1 MGLVW
6 DSPERIRDRS
16 SRAVSDAILQKNLN
30 KASDHERAGRRK
42 LEADLP
48 WQQMCDRA
56 RAYREDAIENLPELT
71 DRLELKLKEAGC
83 SVFRA
88 TDAVDAVRYVADT
101 CEQNGAEFVVKGKS
115 MLTEEIGLNKALEAI
130 GITPVETDLGEYI
143 IQQRDEHPSHIL
155 APAVHL
161 NAAQVAELFSELGS
175 GDIPADD
182 TEGLVR
188 FAREKLRDKFLA
200 AEVGISG
207 ANFAIAETGTLAIV
221 ESEGNIRMCTTQVDV
236 HLAIVGMERL
246 VRDWE
251 AASHLIQMLPMAAHG
266 TRMPANVSLI
276 TGPVKKGET
285 GPKEVH
291 VVLVDNGRL
300 RIRNGPYKE
309 VLHCIRC
316 AACVAACP
324 VYRQVGGHT
333 YGSTYSGPIGAVITP
348 LLNDFKGGS
357 GEIAEMSSL
366 CGACREVCPVD
377 IPLDDFLV
385 KIRNDSRRLNS
396 KPSETALYKAWSR
409 LWSNPTIYRALAMTA
424 GKALAPIL
432 KRLRKQSDLSADSG
446 RENGWISQAPFP
458 ASLWTKDRDIRAPAN
473 ESFHE
478 RWRRKRK

>member
-1 MGLVW
+1 MGLIW
-6 DSPERIRDRS
+6 DSPERVRARS
-16 SRAVSDAILQKNLN
+16 SEAVSDAILQKNLD
-30 KASDHERAGRRK
+30 KAADHERAGRRA
-42 LEADLP
+42 LEDELP
-48 WQQMCDRA
+48 WQQMRERA
-56 RAYREDAIENLPELT
+56 RFFREDVIENLPELT
-71 DRLELKLKEAGC
+71 DQLETSLKKAGC

-88 TDAVDAVRYVADT
+88 TSAVDAVRYVADT
-101 CEQNGAEFVVKGKS
+101 CEQNGADFVVKGKS
-115 MLTEEIGLNKALEAI
+115 MLSEEIGINKALEAI
-130 GITPVETDLGEYI
+130 GVTPIETDLGEYI
-143 IQQRDEHPSHIL
+143 VQQRDEHPSHIL

-188 FAREKLRDKFLA
+188 FARDRLRDKFLT

-236 HLAIVGMERL
+236 HIAIVGMERL

-276 TGPVKKGET
+276 TGPAKKGET
-285 GPKEVH
+285 GPRQVH

-300 RIRNGPYKE
+300 RIRKGSYKE

-324 VYRQVGGHT
+324 AYRQVGGHT
-333 YGSTYSGPIGAVITP
+333 YGSTYSGPIGAVLTP

-357 GEIAEMSSL
+357 GEIAELSSL

-385 KIRNDSRRLNS
+385 RIRNDSRRLDPKNS
-396 KPSETALYKAWSR
+396 ERALFRAWSK
-409 LWSNPTIYRALAMTA
+409 LWSSPTRYRALAMMA
-424 GKALAPIL
+424 GKVLAPIL
-432 KRLRKQSDLSADSG
+432 KRLRKQTDVSVDG
-446 RENGWISQAPFP
+446 ENENEWISKAPFP
-458 ASLWTKDRDIRAPAN
+458 VSIWTKDRDIRAPAN